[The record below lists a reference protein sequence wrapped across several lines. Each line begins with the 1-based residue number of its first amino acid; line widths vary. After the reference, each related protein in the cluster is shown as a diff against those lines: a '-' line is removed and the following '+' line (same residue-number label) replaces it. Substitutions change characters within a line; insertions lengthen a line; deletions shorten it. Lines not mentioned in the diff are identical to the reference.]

1 MIRPTL
7 VTLVLAAAATGC
19 GKEPKAPTAAKPAR
33 DAAAA
38 PAPDAAPQRAAD
50 AAPTPAP
57 PPAQVDGPFVG
68 VWQIDFDALEK
79 EPTIAK
85 MPAAERARLVQAMR
99 RADTRVTFGGDG
111 TWTMKLGGAIRRG
124 GYTVE
129 TVRPG
134 VFRLLTA
141 SAEGDAGQWKVEVN
155 GDALRMQRDGADPLP
170 MKRAGDEKP
179 TFDGLRPGLARFL
192 FGKGTDVPRA
202 PADVKPADEATAK
215 RIIGALAGVWTRD
228 MDAMMTDP
236 ELAKLPPTTRRARI
250 DKARLLFAALR
261 IELYPDGRVLLS
273 FGRMKQAG
281 TWTPV
286 ALEGDTA
293 TIATKMELGGVTDTE
308 LLTVRLARNKAQIAL
323 GPEKAVTL
331 ARKMKLDHG
340 HEAPGGGEDA
350 HDH

>member
-1 MIRPTL
+1 
-7 VTLVLAAAATGC
+7 
-19 GKEPKAPTAAKPAR
+19 
-33 DAAAA
+33 
-38 PAPDAAPQRAAD
+38 
-50 AAPTPAP
+50 
-57 PPAQVDGPFVG
+57 
-68 VWQIDFDALEK
+68 
-79 EPTIAK
+79 
-85 MPAAERARLVQAMR
+85 
-99 RADTRVTFGGDG
+99 
-111 TWTMKLGGAIRRG
+111 
-124 GYTVE
+124 
-129 TVRPG
+129 
-134 VFRLLTA
+134 
-141 SAEGDAGQWKVEVN
+141 
-155 GDALRMQRDGADPLP
+155 
-170 MKRAGDEKP
+170 
-179 TFDGLRPGLARFL
+179 
-192 FGKGTDVPRA
+192 
-202 PADVKPADEATAK
+202 
-215 RIIGALAGVWTRD
+215 
-228 MDAMMTDP
+228 MTDP

-340 HEAPGGGEDA
+340 HEAPGGAEDG

>member
-1 MIRPTL
+1 
-7 VTLVLAAAATGC
+7 
-19 GKEPKAPTAAKPAR
+19 
-33 DAAAA
+33 
-38 PAPDAAPQRAAD
+38 
-50 AAPTPAP
+50 
-57 PPAQVDGPFVG
+57 
-68 VWQIDFDALEK
+68 
-79 EPTIAK
+79 